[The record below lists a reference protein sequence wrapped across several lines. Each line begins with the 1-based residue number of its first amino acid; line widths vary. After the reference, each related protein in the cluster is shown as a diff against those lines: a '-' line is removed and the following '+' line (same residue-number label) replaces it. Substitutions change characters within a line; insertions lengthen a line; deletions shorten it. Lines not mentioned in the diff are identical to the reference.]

1 MATTLRK
8 LPSTEETR
16 QAEEAVRLLRS
27 LLTKKGVAA
36 IELKV
41 RRGGSEVSAVMP
53 AEAVAALAE
62 ILRQLA
68 RGNSV
73 SIVPIHAELT
83 TQEAAN
89 LLNVSR
95 PHLVKLLD
103 ERKIPSRK
111 VGTHRRIR
119 FTDLMEYKRKDD
131 QRRRKALD
139 ELTSEAQKLGLGY

>member
-1 MATTLRK
+1 MSTALHK
-8 LPSTEETR
+8 SPSPKEAQ
-16 QAEEAVRLLRS
+16 QAEEAVRLLKS
-27 LLTKKGVAA
+27 LLTRKGVQAVQLTA
-36 IELKV
+36 
-41 RRGGSEVSAVMP
+41 RRGRSEVSILMP
-53 AEAVAALAE
+53 ADAVASLAE

-83 TQEAAN
+83 SQEAAN

-111 VGTHRRIR
+111 IGTHRRIR
-119 FTDLMEYKRKDD
+119 FSDLMEYKRKDD

-139 ELTSEAQKLGLGY
+139 ELTREAQRLGLGY